1 MRPKGLP
8 QSLIDEID
16 DHFLGLARGE
26 EPQEQCLWYDAA
38 SQRCRH
44 YEWRPVICRDY
55 ELGGRACLELR
66 ARVRNKQARHEA
78 VQAPSEH

>member
-1 MRPKGLP
+1 MRPKDMP
-8 QSLIDEID
+8 QLLIDEID
-16 DHFLGLARGE
+16 DHFQGLARGE

-44 YEWRPVICRDY
+44 YEWRPMICRDY

-66 ARVRNKQARHEA
+66 AGVRNKQARHGVIE
-78 VQAPSEH
+78 APSEH